1 MHNTQNTKQ
10 YVFLEGGLGNQ
21 LYMIAYANY
30 LKEQGYAEVELI
42 TRPVK
47 KKKGDTND
55 KTKRWLL
62 TELPN
67 LLGIKLLFFW
77 HRYIFSFLARLP
89 KLPFYKL
96 FFSSIFAVH
105 QEPFRKWHI
114 FMPTITGVARY
125 NLHIGYFQSYKYISE
140 DFLKRASKA
149 IEALAPKKQNFNIS
163 RQDVAVH
170 IRRGDFFTNG
180 NEAIFKRI
188 ECSYYLKGLAYI
200 SERQKINKVYIFSDD
215 FQAIEAD
222 IQEIKKH
229 YTVEVVSGQTVL
241 DDMNTL
247 QKFNNF
253 VIGNSTFSWWGAMLA
268 SAEGKTVV
276 VPKTTLAFEMPGATA
291 FPPDWVLLEN

>member
-140 DFLKRASKA
+140 DSLKHKV
-149 IEALAPKKQNFNIS
+149 IP
-163 RQDVAVH
+163 H
-170 IRRGDFFTNG
+170 I
-180 NEAIFKRI
+180 
-188 ECSYYLKGLAYI
+188 L
-200 SERQKINKVYIFSDD
+200 
-215 FQAIEAD
+215 
-222 IQEIKKH
+222 
-229 YTVEVVSGQTVL
+229 
-241 DDMNTL
+241 
-247 QKFNNF
+247 
-253 VIGNSTFSWWGAMLA
+253 
-268 SAEGKTVV
+268 
-276 VPKTTLAFEMPGATA
+276 
-291 FPPDWVLLEN
+291 

>member
-1 MHNTQNTKQ
+1 M
-10 YVFLEGGLGNQ
+10 
-21 LYMIAYANY
+21 
-30 LKEQGYAEVELI
+30 
-42 TRPVK
+42 
-47 KKKGDTND
+47 
-55 KTKRWLL
+55 
-62 TELPN
+62 
-67 LLGIKLLFFW
+67 FFW
-77 HRYIFSFLARLP
+77 HRYIFSVLARLP
-89 KLPFYKL
+89 KLPFYKQL
-96 FFSSIFAVH
+96 FSGVFAVN

-114 FMPTITGVARY
+114 FMPTITAVGRY
-125 NLHIGYFQSYKYISE
+125 NLHIGYFQSYQYISE

-149 IEALAPKKQNFNIS
+149 IDTLAPKKQSFSIS

-180 NEAIFKRI
+180 NETIFKRI
-188 ECSYYLKGLAYI
+188 EYSYYLKGLTYI
-200 SERQKINKVYIFSDD
+200 SERQKINKVYVFSDD

-222 IQEIKKH
+222 IQEIKKY

-247 QKFNNF
+247 QKFSNF

-268 SAEGKTVV
+268 LAKDKIVV